1 MNVHSLRLLANVAAL
16 VGLAALATAQGSGP
30 RVQSMSPAGGAVGS
44 EVAVTMR
51 GERLGKPLGVLL
63 DAPGIEVLEVVGTDD
78 RSCTL
83 RLRLTADCAFGPH
96 ALRLRTANGLGNLM
110 PFHVGPL
117 PSLAERREAQAP
129 MHVPLG
135 TTVDG
140 ELRDGEVDR
149 YTLDVPAG
157 TSVHVAIEAMRLGQT
172 PLDTRLVVRDAN
184 GREVARADDTALG
197 LRDPWLAFTTSAAT
211 TATVEIHSAL
221 PSDGRTGAYRLHTLA
236 GEVPFAALPCGGAP
250 GQRLD
255 VQLLGGTTD
264 QRAQVELPND
274 GSERF
279 AWFPPLANG
288 GTSPVPIWLRVGGP
302 PNDGTTI
309 DRDERTWFEVPGSVH
324 GVVDTPGDPAVFHF
338 RGQKGKEIELRVHA
352 RSLRSALD
360 ATLTVRGNDGR
371 TLAGNDDQN
380 GVDSSLRFTPPADGS
395 YRVEVRDLLGTASAQ
410 HFFRLEAGPRERA
423 RVVTMQVGRNGDPV
437 VTVPAGGRGA
447 MVLQRTGLDDKELL
461 AAANLPA
468 GVTCEAGPV
477 LPGSGQQA
485 FVFTA
490 AADAPLGA
498 APLQIGLPSGDR
510 LDARVF
516 RHTLPLLTGRNDF
529 PLLATTT
536 RTVPLVVAAAAPFA
550 LTVEAP
556 VVPLIRGS
564 SLSLP
569 LALQRREG
577 FDGRVRVRAAWTPP
591 GLSIGQANLERGTT
605 NATLAIEANANAPLG
620 EFPCLLV
627 ASTRSGNV
635 GTEQALPFVR
645 VRVEEPWLT
654 TAAGNAR
661 AALGETTTLRLPVT
675 DVQPRRGPVAA
686 TLIGLPRGVTATP
699 TTLAADAKELVF
711 ELTIAADAATG
722 RHRELRVELQVPDA
736 EGRAVLHRAAAGE
749 LRVLTKKAKPAPA
762 PPAAEATAAA
772 VTTAPAASTTNAT
785 SSGAVR

>member
-1 MNVHSLRLLANVAAL
+1 MNARSLRLLANVASL
-16 VGLAALATAQGSGP
+16 VGLSALATAQSPGP
-30 RVQSMSPAGGAVGS
+30 RVQSMSPAGGTVGS
-44 EVAVTMR
+44 EVVVTMR

-63 DAPGIEVLEVVGTDD
+63 DAPGIEVLEVIGTDD

-83 RLRLTADCAFGPH
+83 RLRLAADCPLGPH

-110 PFHVGPL
+110 PFHAGAL
-117 PSLAERREAQAP
+117 PSLAERRDGQAP

-172 PLDTRLVVRDAN
+172 PLDTRLVVHDAD
-184 GREVARADDTALG
+184 GRELAHADDTALG
-197 LRDPWLAFTTSAAT
+197 HRDPWLVFAGNAPT
-211 TATVEIHSAL
+211 TATIEVHSAL
-221 PSDGRTGAYRLHTLA
+221 PSDGRAGAYRLHTIA
-236 GEVPFAALPCGGAP
+236 GDVPFGALPCGGAP
-250 GQRLD
+250 GQRLE
-255 VQLLGGTTD
+255 VELLGGAPS
-264 QRAQVELPND
+264 QRAHVQLPDD

-279 AWFPPLANG
+279 AWFPPLAGG

-309 DRDERTWFEVPGSVH
+309 DRDDRTWFEVPGSVH
-324 GVVDTPGDPAVFHF
+324 GLVDTPGEPAVFHF
-338 RGQKGKEIELRVHA
+338 RGLKGKEIELRVHA

-360 ATLTVRGNDGR
+360 ATLTVRGSDGR
-371 TLAGNDDQN
+371 ALASNDDQN

-395 YRVEVRDLLGTASAQ
+395 YRVEVRDLLGTASPQ
-410 HFFRLEAGPRERA
+410 HFFRLEAGPRERT

-461 AAANLPA
+461 AAANLPP

-490 AADAPLGA
+490 AADAPLEA
-498 APLQIGLPSGDR
+498 APLRIGLPNGEQ
-510 LDARVF
+510 LDPRVF

-536 RTVPLVVAAAAPFA
+536 RTVPLVIAAAAPFGA
-550 LTVEAP
+550 TIEAP
-556 VVPLIRGS
+556 VVPLIRGA

-569 LALQRREG
+569 IALQRREG
-577 FDGRVRVRAAWTPP
+577 FDGRVRLRAAWTPP
-591 GLSIGQANLERGTT
+591 GLSIGQANLERG
-605 NATLAIEANANAPLG
+605 ATSTSLAIEANANAPLG

-635 GTEQALPFVR
+635 GSEQALPFVR

-654 TAAGNAR
+654 VAPANAR

-675 DVQPRRGPVAA
+675 DVQARRGPVTA
-686 TLIGLPRGVTATP
+686 TLTGLPRGVTAAP
-699 TTLAADAKELVF
+699 TTLAADAKEVVF

-749 LRVLTKKAKPAPA
+749 LRVLTKKAKPTPP

-772 VTTAPAASTTNAT
+772 AAAPTANTTNAT